1 MTIRSITFALLALV
15 LLSSACTPIHKVA
28 RLLKPCWP
36 NQELAAEYACRTYGF
51 CGANAGLIIVG
62 DTWTFTS
69 DWQDNKARW
78 ITVESL
84 PHEIMDCK

>member
-1 MTIRSITFALLALV
+1 MTKHLCGLTLLFLV
-15 LLSSACTPIHKVA
+15 LLSVSCTPTRKVA
-28 RLLKPCWP
+28 HLLKPCQP
-36 NQELAAEYACRTYGF
+36 DMELAAQYACRTYGF

-78 ITVESL
+78 IAVESL